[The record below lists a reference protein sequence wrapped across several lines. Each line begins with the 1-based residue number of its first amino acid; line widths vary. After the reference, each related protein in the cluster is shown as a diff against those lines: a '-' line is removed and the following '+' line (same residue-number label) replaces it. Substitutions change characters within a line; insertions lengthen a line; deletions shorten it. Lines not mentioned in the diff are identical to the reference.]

1 MNTSIYSTAPYIT
14 VDSSSAVP
22 YISPSTPS
30 AGLVRYYGNEMQVY
44 DGAAWSAPSSTVNI
58 SLTPNAIDAIEWAH
72 KKMLE
77 EQEARRMA
85 EQYPAVADALGAVR
99 EAEKQLKMV
108 VALCRV

>member
-1 MNTSIYSTAPYIT
+1 MNTRIYSAGSHIT

-44 DGAAWSAPSSTVNI
+44 DGAAWLTVTSSVNI
-58 SLTPNAIDAIEWAH
+58 ALTGVAVEAIEWAH

-77 EQEARRMA
+77 EAEARRMA
-85 EQYPAVADALGAVR
+85 EQYPAVADALNAVW
-99 EAEKQLKMV
+99 ESEQQLKTI
-108 VALCRV
+108 VALCRT

>member
-1 MNTSIYSTAPYIT
+1 MNTRIYSAGSHIT

-44 DGAAWSAPSSTVNI
+44 DGAAWLTVTSSVNI
-58 SLTPNAIDAIEWAH
+58 GLTSVAVEAIEWAH

-77 EQEARRMA
+77 EAEAKRMA
-85 EQYPAVADALGAVR
+85 EQYPAVADALGAVC
-99 EAEKQLKMV
+99 EAKQQLKTV
-108 VALCRV
+108 VALCRT

>member
-1 MNTSIYSTAPYIT
+1 MNTRIYSAGSHIT

-44 DGAAWSAPSSTVNI
+44 DGAAWLTVTSSVNI
-58 SLTPNAIDAIEWAH
+58 ALTGVAVEAIEWAH

-77 EQEARRMA
+77 EAEARRMA
-85 EQYPAVADALGAVR
+85 EQYPAVADAMGAVR
-99 EAEKQLKMV
+99 EAEQQLKMV
-108 VALCRV
+108 VALCRT

>member
-44 DGAAWSAPSSTVNI
+44 DGAAWLTVKSSVNI
-58 SLTPNAIDAIEWAH
+58 SLTAVAVDAIEWAQ

-77 EQEARRMA
+77 EAEARRMA
-85 EQYPAVADALGAVR
+85 EQYPAVADAMGAVH
-99 EAEKQLKMV
+99 EAEQQLKTV
-108 VALCRV
+108 VALCRT

>member
-1 MNTSIYSTAPYIT
+1 MNTRIYSAGSHIT

-44 DGAAWSAPSSTVNI
+44 DGAAWLTVTSSVNI
-58 SLTPNAIDAIEWAH
+58 ALTGVAVEAIEWAH

-77 EQEARRMA
+77 EAEARRMA
-85 EQYPAVADALGAVR
+85 EQYPAVADAMGAVR
-99 EAEKQLKMV
+99 EAEQQLKTV
-108 VALCRV
+108 VALCRT

>member
-14 VDSSSAVP
+14 IDNSSAVP

-44 DGAAWSAPSSTVNI
+44 DGAAWLTVTSSVNI
-58 SLTPNAIDAIEWAH
+58 GLTSVAVEAIEWAH

-77 EQEARRMA
+77 EAEAKRMA
-85 EQYPAVADALGAVR
+85 EQYPAVADALGAVC
-99 EAEKQLKMV
+99 EAKQQLKTV
-108 VALCRV
+108 VALCRT

>member
-1 MNTSIYSTAPYIT
+1 MNTRIYSAGSHIT

-44 DGAAWSAPSSTVNI
+44 DGAAWLTVTSSVNI
-58 SLTPNAIDAIEWAH
+58 ALTGVAVDAIEWAH

-77 EQEARRMA
+77 EAEARRMA
-85 EQYPAVADALGAVR
+85 EQYPAVADAMGAVR
-99 EAEKQLKMV
+99 EAEQQLKMV
-108 VALCRV
+108 VALCRT

>member
-1 MNTSIYSTAPYIT
+1 MNTSIYSTSPYIT

-44 DGAAWSAPSSTVNI
+44 DGAAWQTVKSSVNI
-58 SLTPNAIDAIEWAH
+58 ALTGVAVEAIEWAH

-77 EQEARRMA
+77 EAEAKRMA
-85 EQYPAVADALGAVR
+85 EQYPAVADALNAVW
-99 EAEKQLKMV
+99 ESEQQLKTV

>member
-1 MNTSIYSTAPYIT
+1 MNTRIYSAGSHIT

-44 DGAAWSAPSSTVNI
+44 DGAAWLTVTSSVNI
-58 SLTPNAIDAIEWAH
+58 ALTGVAVDAIEWAH

-77 EQEARRMA
+77 EAEARRMA
-85 EQYPAVADALGAVR
+85 EQYPAVADAMGAVR
-99 EAEKQLKMV
+99 EAEQQLKTI
-108 VALCRV
+108 VALCRT

>member
-44 DGAAWSAPSSTVNI
+44 DGAAWLTVKNSVNI
-58 SLTPNAIDAIEWAH
+58 ALTGVAVEAIGWAH
-72 KKMLE
+72 KKME
-77 EQEARRMA
+77 EEKEARAMA
-85 EQYPAVADALGAVR
+85 EQYPTVADALNAVW
-99 EAEKQLKMV
+99 ESEQQLKTI
-108 VALCRV
+108 VALCRI

>member
-1 MNTSIYSTAPYIT
+1 MNTSIYSISPYIT

-44 DGAAWSAPSSTVNI
+44 DGAAWLTVRSSVNI
-58 SLTPNAIDAIEWAH
+58 SLTGVAVEAIDWAM
-72 KKMLE
+72 KKME
-77 EQEARRMA
+77 EEKEARAMA
-85 EQYPAVADALGAVR
+85 EQYPAVADAMGAVR
-99 EAEKQLKMV
+99 EAEQQLKMV